1 MQVGDLPLVFELS
14 GVHTPPI
21 GGGDRHIRTT
31 ILTHPAYA
39 LDRMLEN
46 QVGGPPE
53 FPRGQVLERVQKP
66 RWTPPPSQRANQMKG
81 LEGLDLLGRK
91 EDRGFR

>member
-21 GGGDRHIRTT
+21 GGGERHIRTT

-39 LDRMLEN
+39 LDRMPEN
-46 QVGGPPE
+46 QE
-53 FPRGQVLERVQKP
+53 
-66 RWTPPPSQRANQMKG
+66 
-81 LEGLDLLGRK
+81 
-91 EDRGFR
+91 